1 MVDIFPRNGW
11 TSSSGTADTFP
22 GTVDTIAESESKRRW
37 IIAGKVDLL
46 EKGGADAGPEV
57 IHATNP

>member
-1 MVDIFPRNGW
+1 M
-11 TSSSGTADTFP
+11 SGTADTFP